1 MSQRPTLPAARV
13 TATISRLFA
22 WFGGKNVQRL
32 NVWIVVAACCLASPL
47 SLAGNAL
54 TDIYNYYPL
63 PEGLGSSGQPS
74 PKQFADI
81 RAAGFDVVLN
91 LAMPT
96 SENALAEEGRLVSE
110 TGMTYVHIPV
120 PWEAPNA
127 EHLKQFFAVV
137 DAMRA
142 QGQEVWVHCAANYRA
157 SAFVYKY
164 LTLRQGLSPEQAST
178 PLLAQWLPQMDENWR
193 KIYDLSPA
201 DLEQP

>member
-1 MSQRPTLPAARV
+1 
-13 TATISRLFA
+13 
-22 WFGGKNVQRL
+22 
-32 NVWIVVAACCLASPL
+32 
-47 SLAGNAL
+47 
-54 TDIYNYYPL
+54 
-63 PEGLGSSGQPS
+63 
-74 PKQFADI
+74 
-81 RAAGFDVVLN
+81 
-91 LAMPT
+91 MPT